1 MSNDHLFSADARK
14 SAGARQL
21 GEMLLRG
28 IRGVGS
34 GPGSMSKGMMAG
46 HVSAAAGG
54 NFRDFGRVAST
65 RDDGGR
71 FSKARDL
78 LEETATVDRCPPGP
92 FRDVL
97 ERSLAKRADE
107 LADHMDRPTRE
118 HALSA
123 TQHRELAREHE
134 VREYVERSAG
144 NIDGARAH
152 EAAAN
157 AHHRAA
163 HLASERHSDAAW
175 ASFKAREATRHANR
189 KCHHQVTLET
199 HKAAAGDGFSAPAGR
214 VRGSDTPFGSNAVRE
229 EHFREPHADPNA
241 FHESGRVRGAGSTAR
256 QGYEY
261 PADAAAS
268 PMQRLFGPAANAR
281 DMNWDGDDDFGH
293 EHRYTRPARGDLN
306 WHRDDGLTGN
316 MRQRH
321 MTEGR
326 VPQYRPDRPYPG
338 YAGDE
343 HGRTFEE
350 LIDGKAAGIAPGESL
365 TAFAKRLMGGS
376 AGTSFAKSLDV
387 AFEHRHEL
395 GEGLYRDYVAMRS
408 NIADARRPDDW
419 RRSDLYRDLLGRI
432 ERCAASRLIKR
443 ELVQALA

>member
-1 MSNDHLFSADARK
+1 
-14 SAGARQL
+14 
-21 GEMLLRG
+21 
-28 IRGVGS
+28 
-34 GPGSMSKGMMAG
+34 
-46 HVSAAAGG
+46 
-54 NFRDFGRVAST
+54 
-65 RDDGGR
+65 
-71 FSKARDL
+71 
-78 LEETATVDRCPPGP
+78 
-92 FRDVL
+92 
-97 ERSLAKRADE
+97 
-107 LADHMDRPTRE
+107 MDRPTRE

-199 HKAAAGDGFSAPAGR
+199 HKVAGDGFSAPAGR

-256 QGYEY
+256 QGFQY
-261 PADAAAS
+261 PADRAAS

-281 DMNWDGDDDFGH
+281 DLNWDGDDDFGH

-376 AGTSFAKSLDV
+376 AGTSFAKSLETGL
-387 AFEHRHEL
+387 AHKQEL
-395 GEGLYRDYVAMRS
+395 GEGTWRDYVAMRDRR
-408 NIADARRPDDW
+408 ADMMKQAEGRRHWADW
-419 RRSDLYRDLLGRI
+419 LRSDVYRDLVHRI
-432 ERCAASRLIKR
+432 ESSPVSSAVKGELLASI
-443 ELVQALA
+443 A

>member
-1 MSNDHLFSADARK
+1 MSEITSEALFSADARK

-34 GPGSMSKGMMAG
+34 GGGEMSKGLMQA
-46 HVSAAAGG
+46 HLRAAVGG
-54 NFRDFGRVAST
+54 NARDFGRVAST
-65 RDDGGR
+65 RDTGGY
-71 FSKARDL
+71 FSKARDIVDDAAR
-78 LEETATVDRCPPGP
+78 LERVPRSS
-92 FRDVL
+92 FRAVL
-97 ERSLAKRADE
+97 EKSLERRTDE
-107 LADHMDRPTRE
+107 LA
-118 HALSA
+118 S
-123 TQHRELAREHE
+123 
-134 VREYVERSAG
+134 
-144 NIDGARAH
+144 
-152 EAAAN
+152 
-157 AHHRAA
+157 
-163 HLASERHSDAAW
+163 HLGSERH
-175 ASFKAREATRHANR
+175 K
-189 KCHHQVTLET
+189 
-199 HKAAAGDGFSAPAGR
+199 GDGFSAPAGR
-214 VRGSDTPFGSNAVRE
+214 VRGSDTPFGSNAARE

-432 ERCAASRLIKR
+432 ERCAASSLIKR